1 MRDHHARAPSFTDLR
16 RPYKTG
22 TQTARTGSGPG
33 PGFPVYPDLVERLSA
48 NRAQPD
54 PDGVIPHAL
63 ATCAAYAYAGTAEEA
78 DPATL
83 AMIMARLG
91 MEENRCRVFEQRVS
105 AMYVASAA
113 YLLQDKDRRVVILCY
128 RGTQPEDIISI
139 LTDADV
145 RPETLRVDLG
155 GERHDVHA
163 GFYRNMRA
171 SRHLVMQALE
181 RALRGESVDPGEQGT
196 VGEGMEALYITG
208 HSLGG
213 AMAALMGVVLI
224 HEPRYAD
231 VAERLRAVYTFG
243 QPMLGGPELARACH
257 EARDPRGVH
266 VLRDRLIRYIYDRD
280 VVPALP
286 PRPVGPYAPFGR
298 EFHYRRRRGVV
309 DGTLA
314 LAADAVAEG
323 LALPGDLLGGRLRA
337 TAGRRAKAM
346 GRALG
351 ELTRGAGRESGWVEV
366 REPAPLY
373 PQMDSLAGLAVVA
386 PLAFFAARLALTRNV
401 PFTYS
406 FEDHGPGHY
415 VNALT
420 PPGVMSEYGDVR

>member
-1 MRDHHARAPSFTDLR
+1 MRDHHVRAPSFSDLR
-16 RPYKTG
+16 RPFKAGADT
-22 TQTARTGSGPG
+22 GPG
-33 PGFPVYPDLVERLSA
+33 PGFPVYPDLVERLVADKS
-48 NRAQPD
+48 QPD
-54 PDGVIPHAL
+54 PEGVVPHAL
-63 ATCAAYAYAGTAEEA
+63 ATCAAYSYAGTAEDA
-78 DPATL
+78 DPETL

-91 MEENRCRVFEQRVS
+91 LEENRCRVFEQRVG
-105 AMYVASAA
+105 AMYIASAA

-145 RPETLRVDLG
+145 RPETLRVALG
-155 GERHDVHA
+155 DERYDVHA

-171 SRHLVMQALE
+171 SRYLVMQALE
-181 RALRGESVDPGEQGT
+181 RALRGESVDPEEQGA
-196 VGEGMEALYITG
+196 VGGGMEALYITG

-213 AMAALMGVVLI
+213 AMAALMGVVLT
-224 HEPRYAD
+224 HEPRYAA

-298 EFHYRRRRGVV
+298 EFHYRGRRGVA
-309 DGTLA
+309 DGAFSLV
-314 LAADAVAEG
+314 ADALTEA

-337 TAGRRAKAM
+337 MAGQRARAV
-346 GRALG
+346 GRAVEGLA
-351 ELTRGAGRESGWVEV
+351 RGPRREAGWVEV
-366 REPAPLY
+366 REPAPHY

-386 PLAFFAARLALTRNV
+386 PLAFFATRLALTRTI

-415 VNALT
+415 VNALA
-420 PPGVMSEYGDVR
+420 PPGVMSEYGDVL

>member
-1 MRDHHARAPSFTDLR
+1 MRDQHAKAPSFTELR
-16 RPYKTG
+16 HPYKA
-22 TQTARTGSGPG
+22 TADPGPG
-33 PGFPVYPDLVERLSA
+33 PGFPVYPDLVELLSA
-48 NRAQPD
+48 SKAQPD
-54 PDGVIPHAL
+54 PDGVLPHAL
-63 ATCAAYAYAGTAEEA
+63 ATCAAYAYAGTPEAA
-78 DPATL
+78 DPETL

-91 MEENRCRVFEQRVS
+91 LEENRCRVFEQRVG
-105 AMYVASAA
+105 AMYIASAA

-145 RPETLRVDLG
+145 RPEMLHVDLG
-155 GERHDVHA
+155 DQRYDVHA

-171 SRHLVMQALE
+171 SRYLVMQALE
-181 RALRGESVDPGEQGT
+181 RALRGESVNPDEQGT
-196 VGEGMEALYITG
+196 VGDGMQALYITG

-213 AMAALMGVVLI
+213 AMAALMGVVLT
-224 HEPRYAD
+224 HEPRYAA

-243 QPMLGGPELARACH
+243 QPMLGGPDLAAACH
-257 EARDPRGVH
+257 RVRDGRGEH
-266 VLRDRLIRYIYDRD
+266 VLRDRLIRYIFDRD

-298 EFHYRRRRGVV
+298 EFHYRRQRGVV
-309 DGTLA
+309 DGGLS
-314 LAADAVAEG
+314 LVADATIEA
-323 LALPGDLLGGRLRA
+323 LSLPGDLLAGRLRA
-337 TAGRRAKAM
+337 TAGRRARAV
-346 GRALG
+346 GRAVTDLA
-351 ELTRGAGRESGWVEV
+351 RGRGREAGWVEV
-366 REPAPLY
+366 RDPAPHY

-415 VNALT
+415 VNALA
-420 PPGVMSEYGDVR
+420 PPGVMSEYGDIR

>member
-1 MRDHHARAPSFTDLR
+1 MRDHHAKAPSFTDLR
-16 RPYKTG
+16 PYKTSAG
-22 TQTARTGSGPG
+22 AAFGPD
-33 PGFPVYPDLVERLSA
+33 FPVYPDLVERLLEDK
-48 NRAQPD
+48 AQPD
-54 PDGVIPHAL
+54 PAGIVPHAL
-63 ATCAAYAYAGTAEEA
+63 ATCAAYAYAGTPEDADAE
-78 DPATL
+78 TL

-91 MEENRCRVFEQRVS
+91 LEENSCRVFEQRVG
-105 AMYVASAA
+105 ALYIASAA

-145 RPETLRVDLG
+145 RPETLRVDLDDK
-155 GERHDVHA
+155 RYDVHA

-171 SRHLVMQALE
+171 SRYLVMQALE
-181 RALRGESVDPGEQGT
+181 RALRGESVDPDEQGT

-213 AMAALMGVVLI
+213 AMAALMGVVLT
-224 HEPRYAD
+224 HERRYAA
-231 VAERLRAVYTFG
+231 VAQRLKAVYTFG
-243 QPMLGGPELARACH
+243 QPMLGGPEFAAACHRACD
-257 EARDPRGVH
+257 ERGVH

-298 EFHYRRRRGVV
+298 EFHYRRQRGTVE
-309 DGTLA
+309 GALS
-314 LAADAVAEG
+314 LAADAAIEA
-323 LALPGDLLGGRLRA
+323 LSLPGDLLGGRLRA
-337 TAGRRAKAM
+337 TAGRRAKAV
-346 GRALG
+346 GRAVA
-351 ELTRGAGRESGWVEV
+351 ELVRGPSRGPGWIEV
-366 REPAPLY
+366 REPTPHY

-386 PLAFFAARLALTRNV
+386 PLAFFAARLALTRDV

-415 VNALT
+415 VNALA
-420 PPGVMSEYGDVR
+420 PPGVMSEYGDIR